1 MKLSY
6 RLAVVPLLAVVLV
19 GPAMAAP
26 HVRKTKLAEAMP
38 AASPP
43 PEVSAILNPRQSVKP
58 SLTLGEALAVAYET
72 NPQLAAQ
79 QASLRATDENVAIAN
94 GGWRPTISAGG
105 TYAYQQFYFF
115 PQTVTDPTTGAVLFG
130 PFSTVSAH
138 PLQGALTVTQ
148 PIFRGGRTVA
158 EISRAKAQVR
168 AARAQ
173 LLAAEQ
179 TVLLSAATA
188 YMDVVRDSAI
198 LSLREL
204 NVQVLKKQADATQ
217 AQFNAGSLTR
227 TDVAQAQARLA
238 GAESDLTAAH
248 SELAISDA
256 NFLQA
261 IGRPPETLEIEPALP
276 AGLPSNVDDSITLAL
291 KQNPAMVQARENELV
306 AGYTVDDALGAM
318 LPTFSVQGQYG
329 YGQGSLVSPT
339 GTFNVAAGPPHTA
352 THSVIVTGSLNV
364 PIYQAGVEEA
374 TVRQAKELHAAAA
387 LNVTVSDRQ
396 VRDAVASAW
405 ADFEAAEASI
415 SSNEAAE
422 RANEIAFEGVRK
434 EQQVG
439 GRTILD
445 VLNAQQ
451 ELLNAAVALVTAK
464 RNAEVAAF
472 AVLAAN
478 GALTAKDLGL
488 KVKLYDPIEHYDDD
502 AARWIG
508 LGD

>member
-1 MKLSY
+1 MKFTH
-6 RLAVVPLLAVVLV
+6 RLAALPLLAVVL
-19 GPAMAAP
+19 AAP
-26 HVRKTKLAEAMP
+26 ASAAHHGRTPKLAQATPAP
-38 AASPP
+38 AAS
-43 PEVSAILNPRQSVKP
+43 PEVSAILTPRQNVKP
-58 SLTLGEALAVAYET
+58 SLTLAEALAVAYET
-72 NPQLAAQ
+72 NPQLLAQ

-115 PQTVTDPTTGAVLFG
+115 PQTITDPNTGAVLFG
-130 PFSTVSAH
+130 PFSSVSAH
-138 PLQGALTVTQ
+138 PLQAAVTVTQ
-148 PIFRGGRTVA
+148 PIFRGGRTIA
-158 EISRAKAQVR
+158 EIGRAKAQVR

-188 YMDVVRDSAI
+188 YMDVVRDMAI
-198 LSLREL
+198 LNLRRL
-204 NVQVLKKQADATQ
+204 NVEVLKKQAEATQ
-217 AQFNAGSLTR
+217 AQFSAGSLTR
-227 TDVAQAQARLA
+227 TDVAQSQARLA
-238 GAESDLTAAH
+238 GAESDLTAAQ
-248 SELAISDA
+248 SQLAISNA

-261 IGRPPETLEIEPALP
+261 IGRPPETLEVEPALP
-276 AGLPSNVDDSITLAL
+276 LGIPTGVDDSITLAL
-291 KQNPAMVQARENELV
+291 KQNPAMVQARENEI
-306 AGYTVDDALGAM
+306 AADYAVDDALGAM

-339 GTFNVAAGPPHTA
+339 GSFNVSNGPPHTA
-352 THSVIVTGSLNV
+352 DHSVVVTGSLNV

-374 TVRQAKELHAAAA
+374 AVRQAKELHAQAQ
-387 LNVTVSDRQ
+387 LNVAVSDRQ

-405 ADFEAAEASI
+405 AQFESAEASI
-415 SSNEAAE
+415 ASNEAAE
-422 RANEIAFEGVRK
+422 QANEIAFEGVRK

-472 AVLAAN
+472 AVLAVN
-478 GALTAKDLGL
+478 GSLTAKELGL
-488 KVKLYDPIEHYDDD
+488 KVKLYDPLEHYDSD